1 MGVEETVK
9 DAGGSGYWGL
19 PLPAFLVIYV
29 GLVLLPIVVRLVGP
43 RLLEGRAGAPHRTPG
58 PAELGFLAGGPMR
71 ATDAALADLVER
83 QQVRVSYAGRLTT
96 TGDRPPADELGAAVW
111 ASVHHERGA
120 ATLHTVRAAL
130 RDGIV
135 LDVARDRLA
144 EAGLLVEQGPL
155 KNIRRLAAVLMVAV
169 AIVAFTSFPS
179 GGFVL
184 ALAPAAILW
193 AVTGRPG
200 ARPPRT
206 RTGDEVVRSASGT
219 SAAHAV
225 ALGGLTRYPDRDI
238 AAALSAA
245 PAPRPQK
252 SRGWASSSGSSWGG
266 ASSCGSSS
274 SCSSSCGGNS
284 CGGGSSCGGS
294 SCGGSS
300 CGGGG
305 CGGG

>member
-1 MGVEETVK
+1 MGVEATVR
-9 DAGGSGYWGL
+9 DVGGSGYWGL
-19 PLPAFLVIYV
+19 PLPAFLVICV
-29 GLVLLPIVVRLVGP
+29 GLVLLPILVLLVGP
-43 RLLEGRAGAPHRTPG
+43 RLLKGRAAAPHRTPG

-71 ATDAALADLVER
+71 AIDAALADLLER
-83 QQVRVSYAGRLTT
+83 QRVRVSYAGRLTT

-111 ASVHHERGA
+111 TSVHHERGA

-130 RDGIV
+130 RGGTV
-135 LDVARDRLA
+135 LDVARERLA

-155 KNIRRLAAVLMVAV
+155 KNIRRLAAVLMAAVAV
-169 AIVAFTSFPS
+169 VAFTSFPG
-179 GGFVL
+179 GGFLL

-193 AVTGRPG
+193 AVTGLPG
-200 ARPPRT
+200 RRPPRT

-219 SAAHAV
+219 SAAQAV
-225 ALGGLTRYPDRDI
+225 ALGGLTRYPDRKI
-238 AAALSAA
+238 AEALDGA

-252 SRGWASSSGSSWGG
+252 SRGSAGAPRRSSRG

-294 SCGGSS
+294 SCGG
-300 CGGGG
+300 GG
-305 CGGG
+305 CGGGGGD